1 MKKLICSVTL
11 PLAVLTLGAFS
22 SVARAQVIQ
31 QTYSGTFPGTIS
43 GTLQSESSVL
53 EESLNIGA
61 NSDFQAYTTSYNAGG
76 FQANLTLFDSTGKYV
91 GSSGPAGTSPFGTG
105 VSDLD
110 AYITESG
117 LAAGKYTLA
126 LTDFELNQSVTA
138 TNLSDGFTFNIGDG
152 TTFLDQNGN
161 TRSGAYTLNLNETA
175 VPPVSSVPEPA
186 TAWLVLPFAF
196 AALFVRKHLGFSN

>member
-1 MKKLICSVTL
+1 MKKLISTLTL
-11 PLAVLTLGAFS
+11 PLAILTLGAFS
-22 SVARAQVIQ
+22 TGARAQVTQ
-31 QTYSGTFPGTIS
+31 QTYSGAFPGTIS
-43 GTLQSESSVL
+43 GTLRSESSVL
-53 EESLNIGA
+53 EESFNIGA
-61 NSDFQAYTTSYNAGG
+61 NTDFQAYTTSYNAGG
-76 FQANLTLFDSTGKYV
+76 FQSNLTLFNAAGNYV

-138 TNLSDGFTFNIGDG
+138 TNLSDGFTSNIGDG
-152 TTFLDQNGN
+152 TTFVDQNGL
-161 TRSGAYTLNLNETA
+161 TRTGAYSLTLNETA